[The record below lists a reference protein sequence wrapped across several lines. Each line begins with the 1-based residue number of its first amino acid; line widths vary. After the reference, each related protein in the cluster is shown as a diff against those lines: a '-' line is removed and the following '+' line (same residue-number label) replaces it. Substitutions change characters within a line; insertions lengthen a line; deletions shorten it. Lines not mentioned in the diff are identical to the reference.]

1 MAPNPCESCGACCAS
16 FRVSFYWAEG
26 AQAGGGVPAALTE
39 TLPPHRLC
47 MAGTNN
53 RAPRCIA
60 LVGEVGG
67 RVSCGIY
74 AQRSSTCREFA
85 ADGSADSACTR
96 ARAKYGLAPLPGLL
110 PELPALT

>member
-1 MAPNPCESCGACCAS
+1 M
-16 FRVSFYWAEG
+16 SFYWAEG

-39 TLPPHRLC
+39 ALPPHRLC
-47 MAGTNN
+47 MAGTNSKT
-53 RAPRCIA
+53 PRCIA
-60 LVGEVGG
+60 LAGEVGG

-96 ARAKYGLAPLPGLL
+96 ARAKYGLAPLPVLM